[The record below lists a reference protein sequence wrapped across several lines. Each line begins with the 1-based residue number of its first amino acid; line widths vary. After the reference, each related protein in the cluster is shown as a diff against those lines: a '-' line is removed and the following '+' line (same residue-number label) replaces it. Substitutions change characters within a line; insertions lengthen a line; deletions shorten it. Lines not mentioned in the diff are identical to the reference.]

1 MSPQSFFQNISTT
14 LRKPVYLAAFAS
26 VGVHAVIG
34 ATLSSLPVA
43 SSLQGVVAW
52 EDEPQDVGLVE
63 LTPAEISR
71 LPNLAPPPL
80 PPLPELKPLPNIS
93 KLLPTRPQVSTSAF
107 LPPPPSPSLLRLFQ
121 PGLRPVLPPRP
132 TNIPRLPL
140 PPRRTA
146 TRSNRITTPPPNGLE
161 QSLEEWTRRRA
172 LFPNNPILNPETAN
186 PETDNLDDITKTPK
200 VPVDAK
206 PTPPE
211 TRSPEQIA
219 AARIKQGENRI
230 AALRQQ
236 YRKDDANT
244 SAAEAN
250 VNAGQFIAQ
259 VGTQVK
265 PESVT
270 ITGNY
275 PKTACPLKIQNTVS
289 TTYGILVNPNGSV
302 VGSSFKLLRS
312 SGYPIF
318 NNQAASVIRGR
329 SFANSLGQPK
339 PYYISVNFTPNSSI
353 CPSSRPAPVTT
364 PVIAPEVKPKPQL
377 ETPEAVTPQPQ
388 PQVTPQPETTEV
400 VTPKPETP
408 EVAIPQTETPEVAI
422 PQTETPE
429 VVTPKPETPEVV
441 TPQPQ
446 PQPATPE
453 VIAPKPQPQVT
464 PQPETSEVTIPNQPQ
479 AQPEVQPQPATP
491 EVVAPKP
498 KPQPQAQPQPQP
510 QPATPEVV
518 APKPKPQP
526 QVQPQPQPQPATPEV
541 VAPKPKPQPQV
552 QPQPQP
558 ATPEV
563 VAPKPKPQ
571 PQAQPQPQPQP
582 QPETPEAES

>member
-26 VGVHAVIG
+26 VSVHAVIG
-34 ATLSSLPVA
+34 ATLLSLPVA
-43 SSLQGVVAW
+43 SSLQGVVTW
-52 EDEPQDVGLVE
+52 EDEPQDVGLLE

-93 KLLPTRPQVSTSAF
+93 KLLPTRPQVTTSAL

-132 TNIPRLPL
+132 RNIPRI
-140 PPRRTA
+140 PPRRNA
-146 TRSNRITTPPPNGLE
+146 TRSNRIATPPPNAFE
-161 QSLEEWTRRRA
+161 QSLEESTRRRA

-186 PETDNLDDITKTPK
+186 PETDNLDNITKTPK
-200 VPVDAK
+200 VAVSGK

-219 AARIKQGENRI
+219 AARIKKGEDRI
-230 AALRQQ
+230 AALREQ
-236 YRKDDANT
+236 YRKNDANT

-265 PESVT
+265 PESIT

-275 PKTACPLKIQNTVS
+275 PKTACPLKIKNTVS
-289 TTYGILVNPNGSV
+289 STYGIVVNPNGSV

-312 SGYPIF
+312 SGYPVF
-318 NNQAASVIRGR
+318 NDQAARVIRGR
-329 SFANSLGQPK
+329 SFANPLGQPK
-339 PYYISVNFTPNSSI
+339 PYYVSVNFTPQPSI
-353 CPSSRPAPVTT
+353 CPSATPAPVTT
-364 PVIAPEVKPKPQL
+364 PVTAPEVTPQPQPA
-377 ETPEAVTPQPQ
+377 TPEVVAPKPQPQ
-388 PQVTPQPETTEV
+388 PQVTPQPET
-400 VTPKPETP
+400 
-408 EVAIPQTETPEVAI
+408 
-422 PQTETPE
+422 PE
-429 VVTPKPETPEVV
+429 VVTPQPETPEVV
-441 TPQPQ
+441 TPQPQAQPETPEVVTPQPQAQPETPEVVVPKPQPQPATSEVTPQ

-453 VIAPKPQPQVT
+453 VIAPKP
-464 PQPETSEVTIPNQPQ
+464 
-479 AQPEVQPQPATP
+479 
-491 EVVAPKP
+491 
-498 KPQPQAQPQPQP
+498 KPQPQAQPQP

-526 QVQPQPQPQPATPEV
+526 QPQVQPQVQPQPAAPEV
-541 VAPKPKPQPQV
+541 VAPKPQPQPQV
-552 QPQPQP
+552 QPQP
-558 ATPEV
+558 AAPEV

-571 PQAQPQPQPQP
+571 PQAQP
-582 QPETPEAES
+582 ETPEAES